1 MKILKYIVCG
11 GLLFMLFAC
20 QSNVDV
26 AQKDGIGVF
35 AYNDYEDT
43 GVHNADVWHKN
54 TTAAANETLALNLE
68 DSMIAEANLAKIK
81 EIAHYLNT
89 NSGMRVK
96 LLGRS
101 KAEGSNAYNNAIL
114 WAKMREIA
122 GYIEQDGI
130 DYARISIIS
139 LAGQKFSSKP
149 GENGLV
155 EVFYLEA

>member
-1 MKILKYIVCG
+1 MKILKYILCG
-11 GLLFMLFAC
+11 GVLFMLFSC
-20 QSNVDV
+20 QSNVDL
-26 AQKDGIGVF
+26 AQKDGIGIF

-43 GVHNADVWHKN
+43 GVHNADVWHKSVIV
-54 TTAAANETLALNLE
+54 AADEKIYLNFADNMITE
-68 DSMIAEANLAKIK
+68 DNLAKIK

-114 WAKMREIA
+114 WAKMREIS

-130 DYARISIIS
+130 DHDRISIIS
-139 LAGQKFSSKP
+139 LSGQKFSSKP